1 MSTWFTPY
9 PTTGWW
15 CHSFSYLYNRNHR
28 VDDVFSVFSYVYCV
42 RFSADSKYLATGC
55 DETAQIYDI
64 KTGVKIWFG
73 PFLVDG
79 APGSNIIIVAQ
90 CPGP

>member
-1 MSTWFTPY
+1 M
-9 PTTGWW
+9 
-15 CHSFSYLYNRNHR
+15 
-28 VDDVFSVFSYVYCV
+28 FSVFSSVQCV

-55 DETAQIYDI
+55 KEIAQIYDI

-79 APGSNIIIVAQ
+79 APGSNIIVVAQ